1 MGRYP
6 RKTDS
11 HSAALYKALLL
22 RTPFVSPLTSRIRHF
37 TPRER
42 VGSSW
47 KIYMRRDWKRS
58 KKVFWGGYRGFF
70 CTKDKVRGQERESE
84 CSEREGGS
92 EQEKSL
98 ENENVYRAG
107 AGSGCQAPRNSW
119 SICPCLQPVCN
130 KKGAE
135 GQKGLDRPVGQATDC
150 RCLYW
155 RGEPTFSQGAL
166 SESQATL

>member
-22 RTPFVSPLTSRIRHF
+22 RTPFISPLTSRIRHF

-70 CTKDKVRGQERESE
+70 SAQKTKLEGKRGRVNAQRER
-84 CSEREGGS
+84 GK
-92 EQEKSL
+92 EKSL
-98 ENENVYRAG
+98 ENERVYRAG

-135 GQKGLDRPVGQATDC
+135 GQKGLDQPVGQATDC